1 MLRQDEKYN
10 SIASDQNLEKRWMLT
25 ILSCTSDLFGGWFF
39 GGLSG
44 RRTVHTLYGPEKLKV
59 PCFAMEDHGWT
70 WKSMW
75 HPLQMLSCKKL
86 KDGIGII
93 ILFFS
98 CLGCLLFALH
108 FFKKASAP
116 FRLIL
121 GFQHEWILKSL
132 QSSWISYAILYLR
145 WVGSRI
151 RAVPCVKCPCH
162 CSSKVATMSWCSV
175 LMVAKGSGEPGDGR
189 RNLSSEYKTCVC
201 FYTGYQIYSNMF
213 HQIGVKGPVT

>member
-1 MLRQDEKYN
+1 
-10 SIASDQNLEKRWMLT
+10 
-25 ILSCTSDLFGGWFF
+25 
-39 GGLSG
+39 
-44 RRTVHTLYGPEKLKV
+44 
-59 PCFAMEDHGWT
+59 
-70 WKSMW
+70 MW

-132 QSSWISYAILYLR
+132 QSS
-145 WVGSRI
+145 
-151 RAVPCVKCPCH
+151 
-162 CSSKVATMSWCSV
+162 
-175 LMVAKGSGEPGDGR
+175 
-189 RNLSSEYKTCVC
+189 
-201 FYTGYQIYSNMF
+201 
-213 HQIGVKGPVT
+213 